1 MRRRHYIAALLLI
14 PLVLLIRYVADIGE
28 KRPGVFT
35 VIRVIDGDTAEL
47 TGGETIRLLGIDTP
61 EQDEPYCD
69 VAREYLAGMVLG
81 KPVRVE
87 LGERKRDG
95 YGRLL
100 GYIYI
105 DTILVNARMLENGM
119 GWLYFFPEDQ
129 TNKDATDRLL
139 AAQRGAMARGVGV
152 WSLPVFME
160 EREYVANR
168 GTMRFHRPECESIRK
183 MSAGNRL
190 VFGTREAAMYEG
202 YSPCRTCKP

>member
-1 MRRRHYIAALLLI
+1 MRRRHYIALLLLV
-14 PLVLLIRYVADIGE
+14 PLLLLIRYVAEIGE
-28 KRPGVFT
+28 KRPGVYT

-69 VAREYLAGMVLG
+69 AARQYLSELVLG
-81 KPVRVE
+81 KTIRVE

-105 DTILVNARMLENGM
+105 DTILVNAKMLENGM
-119 GWLYFFPEDQ
+119 GWLYLFPEDRMNDEQ
-129 TNKDATDRLL
+129 RSRLFV
-139 AAQRGAMARGVGV
+139 AQRGAMARGVGV

-168 GTMRFHRPECESIRK
+168 GTLRFHRPECESVRN
-183 MSAGNRL
+183 MSSGSRL
-190 VFGTREAAMYEG
+190 VFGSRESAMYDG
-202 YSPCRTCKP
+202 FSPCRSCKP

>member
-1 MRRRHYIAALLLI
+1 MRRRHYIAALLLV
-14 PLVLLIRYVADIGE
+14 PLVLLIRYVAEVGE
-28 KRPGVFT
+28 RRPGVYT

-47 TGGETIRLLGIDTP
+47 SGGETIRLLGIDTP
-61 EQDEPYCD
+61 EQDEPYCEA
-69 VAREYLAGMVLG
+69 AREYLAGMILG

-139 AAQRGAMARGVGV
+139 AAQRQAMARRVGV
-152 WSLPVFME
+152 WTLPVFME
-160 EREYVANR
+160 EKQYIAN
-168 GTMRFHRPECESIRK
+168 GATMRFHRPECESIRK
-183 MSAGNRL
+183 MSAGNQV
-190 VFGTREAAMYEG
+190 VFGTRESAMYEG